1 MKTEKQIL
9 EFANKHGIIR
19 PSDINSSD
27 KIRQQFIRMYKQ
39 GKLER
44 VGRGLYALPD
54 KISSEFMSFAQVS
67 KLAPQGII
75 CLISALQ
82 FHELTTQI
90 SPEIWLML
98 EGATKKPSF
107 EYPPTRVMHTSGKA
121 FNYGI
126 GTYHIDKVPVK
137 IYTPAKTVADCFK
150 FRNKIGIDVA
160 LEALQETFRSR
171 KATPDEIWEA
181 AKVCRVSNIIRPYM
195 EAVI

>member
-1 MKTEKQIL
+1 MKTKEQIL
-9 EFANKHGIIR
+9 KFINKHGIIR
-19 PSDINSSD
+19 PSDIDSSG
-27 KIRQQFIRMYKQ
+27 KTRQQLIRMCQQ

-54 KISSEFMSFAQVS
+54 KVSSEFISFAQMS
-67 KLAPQGII
+67 KLAPQGVI

-82 FHELTTQI
+82 FHGLTTQI
-90 SPEIWLML
+90 SPEIWIML
-98 EGATKKPSF
+98 EGSAKKPTF
-107 EYPPTRVMHTSGKA
+107 VYPPTRAMHTSGKA

-126 GTYHIDKVPVK
+126 RTYRIDKVPVK

-160 LEALQETFRSR
+160 LEALQETFMSR
-171 KATPDEIWEA
+171 KASSDEIWEA